1 MSWVLYLVAAAA
13 AAIVAVVGIWAYL
26 RSRRR
31 TAGES
36 RPPSPAG
43 APALNPPGSLALP
56 PPVSP
61 DKRRGRIRPRIV
73 SATGPPPPQPRPL
86 DPEARPELPGSQPRV
101 TKVASEQEEEAGEL
115 EDMAREAIASTKM
128 MVDTLM
134 DSGKNVSAALR
145 QLAMAEELLEKGQ
158 AEESL
163 KYASKAM
170 DVAESLEAEQER
182 CPKCHAETKPRWL
195 LCPKCGQPLK

>member
-1 MSWVLYLVAAAA
+1 MGWEVYSMAAAVAVAVAA
-13 AAIVAVVGIWAYL
+13 GGLWAYF

-31 TAGES
+31 TAPPA
-36 RPPSPAG
+36 RPPLAGRPAADPQAPPARSQQS
-43 APALNPPGSLALP
+43 APA
-56 PPVSP
+56 
-61 DKRRGRIRPRIV
+61 KRHGRIAPRIV

-86 DPEARPELPGSQPRV
+86 EPEDRPELPGAQPRV
-101 TKVASEQEEEAGEL
+101 AKEASDEEVAVGEL
-115 EDMAREAIASTKM
+115 EDMAREAVVSTKM
-128 MVDTLM
+128 MVDTLL
-134 DSGKNVSAALR
+134 DSGKDVSAAIR

-170 DVAESLEAEQER
+170 DVAESLEAEQDR

-195 LCPKCGQPLK
+195 LCPKCGQPLR